1 MALATTA
8 ADRQAAHLF
17 LSELRTRIATQPLPY
32 QQGIEAKALESLF
45 QLFEHAR
52 SAMKSQPGCDRFALA
67 VTAVLNHVV
76 RPVTGAFDLAHE
88 RGQLLSRD
96 GGDEFRAALAN
107 VQRQLR
113 RAARGFGLL
122 AYGRDVQ
129 DRPAP
134 PAIADDRVE
143 QDLAELAFGIP
154 IEPSDNG
161 GIPAGVAADLNA
173 SERASIVARRKLR
186 APLVHGDSAFGLA
199 LSGGGIRSA
208 TFCLGVI
215 QVLADRGLL
224 GQVDY
229 LSTVSG
235 GGYAGS
241 MLSARL
247 GDRGFAPSELGR
259 RFGPDPDAL
268 QVVRRRAQF
277 LGGSL
282 LQSWQMAVETVLGMA
297 CNWCVPLTMIG
308 LCSIL
313 AVWLGRAGLYD
324 ILPHVAL
331 VLAAITGVGG
341 WVFFWQVR
349 KPTNSAKWSGAVIA
363 GSSIVLALGVG
374 ALAVD
379 AVFASLFPG
388 LEGSKWC
395 LKDLVYELDRLRSV
409 PGVQGLQTLLAYA
422 SGATLPH
429 ANAQSTSGLGWL
441 VAALVGTLAP
451 AVLRFL
457 PLLERPM
464 VRKIATMA
472 ALAVAAISIPALG
485 LLVFL
490 VLYTLGGVTAGDGAG
505 PIDWV
510 WWLAAGTAA
519 LGLLTGVVLNI
530 NATSPHR
537 LYRRGLSRTFVEP
550 ALKKQK
556 EREQKEKEQEQE
568 VLRMALAELDDAAPY
583 HLINATVNLPGSKHP
598 GLADRGCDFFLMS
611 RHWMG
616 SPVVGYESTTKWKMD
631 QAEPDLATAMAI
643 SGAAFSS
650 NMGLG
655 SIAPLRALLAFL
667 NVRLGYWIH
676 NPRHKARKWIDAY
689 PRFLC
694 LLYEMTGVRLHEGR
708 PWLNLSDGGHIE
720 NLGVYELLRRRCKFV
735 LCVDGEADPQH
746 TFQGL
751 MTMVR
756 HAQIDLGV
764 RIDPDLRELR
774 PDPKT
779 GHCRSHYHMC
789 RITYPPTAAGSAGGT
804 GLLLYVK
811 LSLTGNESELIQR
824 YRGNNPAFPHQTTLD
839 QFFDEEQFEAY
850 RQLGAHAA
858 DGLFGEA
865 LMQDRA
871 GKLTSPVTVREWY
884 RRLAEKLLA

>member
-1 MALATTA
+1 MAIATTA

-52 SAMKSQPGCDRFALA
+52 TAMKSQPGCDRFAMA

-129 DRPAP
+129 DRAAP
-134 PAIADDRVE
+134 PAIADARIE
-143 QDLAELAFGIP
+143 QDLADLAFGIP

-161 GIPAGVAADLNA
+161 GIPAEVAAAINA
-173 SERASIVARRKLR
+173 NERACIVARRKQR
-186 APLVHGDSAFGLA
+186 APIVRGDSAFGLA

-247 GDRGFAPSELGR
+247 GDREFSPSELGR

-308 LCSIL
+308 AVATTAVLLGRTHLYLHLPSIALWL
-313 AVWLGRAGLYD
+313 AVF
-324 ILPHVAL
+324 
-331 VLAAITGVGG
+331 TGVFG
-341 WVFFWQVR
+341 WVFFWR
-349 KPTNSAKWSGAVIA
+349 LRRPTHSANWSGRAILF
-363 GSSIVLALGVG
+363 GSLAL
-374 ALAVD
+374 ALVAVVVAVD
-379 AVFASLFPG
+379 AVFSALLPDLQGSRWSAGELFRALGG
-388 LEGSKWC
+388 L
-395 LKDLVYELDRLRSV
+395 RHV
-409 PGVQGLQTLLAYA
+409 PGIQSVQWLLDGA
-422 SGATLPH
+422 SGTDSKGIAETP
-429 ANAQSTSGLGWL
+429 TSGFGWL

-472 ALAVAAISIPALG
+472 ALVVAAISIPALG

-490 VLYTLGGVTAGDGAG
+490 VLYTLGGVEAGDGAG

-556 EREQKEKEQEQE
+556 EKE
-568 VLRMALAELDDAAPY
+568 VLRKALAELEDAAPY
-583 HLINATVNLPGSKHP
+583 HLINATVNLPGSQKP

-616 SPVVGYESTTKWKMD
+616 SPVVGYDRTTKWKMD
-631 QAEPDLATAMAI
+631 QEEPDLATAMAI

-676 NPRHKARKWIDAY
+676 NPRHKARTWLDAY

-694 LLYEMTGVRLHEGR
+694 LLYEMTGARLHEGR

-764 RIDPDLRELR
+764 RIEPDLRELR

-779 GHCRSHYHMC
+779 GKCRSHYHMC

-824 YRGNNPAFPHQTTLD
+824 YRGDNPTFPHQTTLD

-850 RQLGAHAA
+850 RQLGVHAA

-865 LMQDRA
+865 LMQDRE

-884 RRLAEKLLA
+884 RRLAEKLLAQ

>member
-52 SAMKSQPGCDRFALA
+52 AAMKSQPGCDRFAAA

-113 RAARGFGLL
+113 RAARGFAFV

-129 DRPAP
+129 DRSAP
-134 PAIADDRVE
+134 PAIHDERVE
-143 QDLAELAFGIP
+143 QHLADVAFGIP
-154 IEPSDNG
+154 LDPSRNG
-161 GIPAGVAADLNA
+161 GIPADVAAAINDN
-173 SERASIVARRKLR
+173 ERASVAERRKLR
-186 APLVHGDSAFGLA
+186 APLVRGDSAFGLA

-247 GDRGFAPSELGR
+247 GDQKVAPRDLGQSA
-259 RFGPDPDAL
+259 GPDPEAL

-282 LQSWQMAVETVLGMA
+282 LHRWRMAIETLLGMA
-297 CNWCVPLTMIG
+297 CNWCVPLTLLG
-308 LCSIL
+308 LCATL
-313 AVWLGRAGLYD
+313 AVWLGRAGLYEH
-324 ILPHVAL
+324 LPTVAWT
-331 VLAAITGVGG
+331 LAAVTGVGG

-349 KPTNSAKWSGAVIA
+349 RPTHSAKWSGRVMF
-363 GSSIVLALGVG
+363 GSSVALAIGLLAV
-374 ALAVD
+374 AVD
-379 AVFASLFPG
+379 AVFAAALPR
-388 LEGSKWC
+388 LDGSRWG
-395 LKDLVYELDRLRSV
+395 LKDLANTLENLHRI
-409 PGVQGLQTLLAYA
+409 PGVHSVRVLLSRA
-422 SGATLPH
+422 SGASVPDTP
-429 ANAQSTSGLGWL
+429 ATSGIAWF
-441 VAALVGTLAP
+441 VAGLVGTVAP

-457 PLLERPM
+457 PLLERPL

-472 ALAVAAISIPALG
+472 ALVVAGIAVPVLALV
-485 LLVFL
+485 VFL
-490 VLYTLGGVTAGDGAG
+490 VLYTLGGVQSGQGAG

-530 NATSPHR
+530 NATGPHR
-537 LYRRGLSRTFVEP
+537 IYRRGLSRTFVEP
-550 ALKKQK
+550 ALG
-556 EREQKEKEQEQE
+556 EAGQEPR
-568 VLRMALAELDDAAPY
+568 LPLTKLADAAPY
-583 HLINATVNLPGSKHP
+583 HLVNATVNLPGSKHS

-616 SPVVGYESTTKWKMD
+616 SPVVGYAKTTQWKMD
-631 QAEPDLATAMAI
+631 QDEPDLATAMAI

-655 SIAPLRALLAFL
+655 SIAPMRALLAFL

-676 NPRHKARKWIDAY
+676 HPRHKARKWIDAY

-694 LLYEMTGVRLHEGR
+694 LLYEMTGWRLHEKR

-735 LCVDGEADPQH
+735 LCVDGEADPAH

-751 MTMVR
+751 LTMVR

-774 PDPKT
+774 PNRET
-779 GHCRSHYHMC
+779 GLCRSHYHMC
-789 RITYPPTAAGSAGGT
+789 RIEYPPKPGATT
-804 GLLLYVK
+804 PEIGLLLYVK

-824 YRGNNPAFPHQTTLD
+824 YRGNNPTFPHQTTLD

-850 RQLGAHAA
+850 RQLGVHVA
-858 DGLFGEA
+858 DGLFGKA
-865 LMQDRA
+865 LMQDRE

>member
-8 ADRQAAHLF
+8 ADQQAAHLF

-52 SAMKSQPGCDRFALA
+52 AAMKSQPGCDRFAMA

-129 DRPAP
+129 DRSAP
-134 PAIADDRVE
+134 PAITDERVE
-143 QDLAELAFGIP
+143 QDLAEMEFGIP
-154 IEPSDNG
+154 LDPSRNG
-161 GIPAGVAADLNA
+161 GIPAEVAAAINEN
-173 SERASIVARRKLR
+173 ERASVAARRKLR
-186 APLVHGDSAFGLA
+186 APLVRGDSAFGLA

-208 TFCLGVI
+208 TFCLGVV

-247 GDRGFAPSELGR
+247 GERGFTPSELGR
-259 RFGPDPDAL
+259 RFGPDPDAV

-282 LQSWQMAVETVLGMA
+282 LQSWQMAIETVLGMA
-297 CNWCVPLTMIG
+297 CNWCVPLTLIG
-308 LCSIL
+308 ALATTAIL
-313 AVWLGRAGLYD
+313 LGRAHLYLY
-324 ILPHVAL
+324 LPSVAL
-331 VLAAITGVGG
+331 SLTVFTGIGG
-341 WVFFWQVR
+341 WVFFWR
-349 KPTNSAKWSGAVIA
+349 LRRPTQSAKWSGKAILV
-363 GSSIVLALGVG
+363 GSLALASV
-374 ALAVD
+374 AAVVAVD
-379 AVFASLFPG
+379 AVFSSLLPG
-388 LEGSKWC
+388 LQGSRWSAGV
-395 LKDLVYELDRLRSV
+395 LFRELGGLRQV
-409 PGVQGLQTLLAYA
+409 PGIQSLQWLLE
-422 SGATLPH
+422 GAPGTDSKGIDATP
-429 ANAQSTSGLGWL
+429 TSGIGWL
-441 VAALVGTLAP
+441 VAALVGTVAP

-457 PLLERPM
+457 PLLERPL

-472 ALAVAAISIPALG
+472 ALVVAAISIPALG

-490 VLYTLGGVTAGDGAG
+490 VLYTLGGVEGGAGAG

-550 ALKKQK
+550 ALRGDEQKK
-556 EREQKEKEQEQE
+556 ER
-568 VLRMALAELDDAAPY
+568 LPLTALGDAAPY
-583 HLINATVNLPGSKHP
+583 HLVNATVNLPGSQEP

-616 SPVVGYESTTKWKMD
+616 SPVIGYAKTTQWKMD
-631 QAEPDLATAMAI
+631 QDEPDLATAMAI

-655 SIAPLRALLAFL
+655 SIAPLRALLTFL

-694 LLYEMTGVRLHEGR
+694 LLYEMTGARLHEKR

-735 LCVDGEADPQH
+735 LCVDGEADPAH

-751 MTMVR
+751 LTMVR

-764 RIDPDLRELR
+764 RIHPDLRELR
-774 PDPKT
+774 PDRET
-779 GHCRSHYHMC
+779 GLCRSHYHMC
-789 RITYPPTAAGSAGGT
+789 RIEYPPKPGAMTAET

-824 YRGNNPAFPHQTTLD
+824 YRGNNPTFPHQTTLD

-850 RQLGAHAA
+850 RQLGVHVA
-858 DGLFGEA
+858 DGLFGKA
-865 LMQDRA
+865 LMQDRE